1 MLSCSNSGDSTTIEK
16 SNIKEKKLI
25 SKEKNQTTEETIM
38 SEMGFDFGDEKIII
52 DINKTNDFFS
62 TMKKRMEDKVKEIEN
77 KIIKADINITRD
89 GGFVVKD
96 EKISIDLNHTK
107 NLLNDI
113 SELFEEIILD
123 INRTIN

>member
-113 SELFEEIILD
+113 SELFKEIILD